1 MNINKNLKVFYSY
14 YSPINVNRFKDKK
27 LLAIAGIGNPENFF
41 QLIKENNLKIEK
53 ELIFP
58 DHYQFTKN
66 EIKNIVR
73 EAKNKN
79 YQIIMTEKDYFKVK
93 NFDIAEIDY
102 LKVSLEV
109 IERDKFIKTIKK
121 LYDKKN

>member
-1 MNINKNLKVFYSY
+1 
-14 YSPINVNRFKDKK
+14 
-27 LLAIAGIGNPENFF
+27 
-41 QLIKENNLKIEK
+41 
-53 ELIFP
+53 
-58 DHYQFTKN
+58 
-66 EIKNIVR
+66 
-73 EAKNKN
+73 
-79 YQIIMTEKDYFKVK
+79 MTEKDYFKVK